1 MKYGGLITDL
11 LFPECHAEYKDNIFL
26 SAKISGLSKDSV
38 VITPQ
43 IGAVPK
49 ASLVEKVSKLSPSM
63 MKEVDRAL
71 TDFLKL

>member
-1 MKYGGLITDL
+1 MAFPLTTNIL
-11 LFPECHAEYKDNIFL
+11 LAEYKDNIFL

-63 MKEVDRAL
+63 MKEVDKAL
-71 TDFLKL
+71 IDFLKL

>member
-49 ASLVEKVSKLSPSM
+49 AYNKGAVQKVLSC
-63 MKEVDRAL
+63 
-71 TDFLKL
+71 